1 MKSISSFDAM
11 SIVNPP
17 EINDSPSMTVVTPCI
32 DIKSLMDRVL
42 RGLQS
47 PIPVGSDD
55 YEMTTDEEYR
65 NSPMC
70 DEDFIDSSDD
80 VLVDMSNLQRN
91 IDRMKSYKPAAVKAP
106 RQDAAREDDSPKP
119 TEAEKPPKQPE

>member
-17 EINDSPSMTVVTPCI
+17 EINDSPSMTVVTPCV

-42 RGLQS
+42 RGLQ
-47 PIPVGSDD
+47 PPVSIGHDD
-55 YEMTTDEEYR
+55 FEMTTDEEYR
-65 NSPMC
+65 NSPMH

-91 IDRMKSYKPAAVKAP
+91 IEIMKSHKPAAVKAL
-106 RQDAAREDDSPKP
+106 RQDAVREDDSPKP
-119 TEAEKPPKQPE
+119 SEAEKPPKQPE